1 MGRLPRRQFLLVS
14 VAFLARSLAA
24 EAQQAGRV
32 YRIGYLGSTPT
43 TPETAHLWQAFVEG
57 LREHGYV
64 EGQNIVIERR
74 YSEGRAERTSA
85 LAAELVR
92 LRVDVL
98 VAVAASATLAA
109 KEATTTI
116 PIVSV
121 AVQDPVAL
129 GSVQSLARP
138 GGNITGPT
146 LTGGLAIV
154 GKQLE
159 LLKETVPG
167 VSRVAVLWNP
177 ANPMLL
183 QQLRDAEIAAR
194 SLNVQLQPVEARS
207 PDELDRAFSAI
218 IQGRPGALL
227 VLADPMFFGQRTRL
241 ADFAVKNRLPAL
253 YGLRAHVEAGG
264 LMAYGASIPAL
275 FRRAAGYVDKLLT
288 GANPAELPMEQPSKF
303 ELTINMKTAKALGIT
318 IPPAILLRADR
329 VIE

>member
-1 MGRLPRRQFLLVS
+1 MRPRVGPFIVVLVL
-14 VAFLARSLAA
+14 AFLAMSLVAQ
-24 EAQQAGRV
+24 AQQAAKV
-32 YRIGYLGSTPT
+32 YRIGYLGTTPT
-43 TPETAHLWQAFVEG
+43 TPEIWQAFVEG

-64 EGQNIVIERR
+64 EGQNIIIERR
-74 YSEGRAERTSA
+74 YSNGRTERFSA

-92 LRVDVL
+92 LRVDIL
-98 VAVAASATLAA
+98 VAVAAPATRAA

-177 ANPMLL
+177 ANPMLP
-183 QQLRDAEIAAR
+183 QQLRDAEIAAP

-207 PDELDRAFSAI
+207 PDEFDRAFSAI
-218 IQGRPGALL
+218 LQGRPGALL
-227 VLADPMFFGQRTRL
+227 VLTDPMFFGQRTRL
-241 ADFAVKNRLPAL
+241 ADFAARNRLPAL

-275 FRRAAGYVDKLLT
+275 FRRAAGYVDKLLK
-288 GANPAELPMEQPSKF
+288 GADPAELPMEQPSKF
-303 ELTINMKTAKALGIT
+303 ELTINMKTARALGLT
-318 IPPAILLRADR
+318 IPPSILLRADR